1 MKKLRGVHISES
13 RQKFIRYTC
22 LTYEDQPAALQRK
35 IDKLL
40 AECGGAYES
49 ALREVMC
56 GEESI
61 TAIALRHFV
70 SEATLYRL
78 RKGFYESWFKK
89 GRKRT

>member
-1 MKKLRGVHISES
+1 MKKLRGVHISEN

-40 AECGGAYES
+40 AECGGAFEA

-56 GEESI
+56 SEESI
-61 TAIALRHFV
+61 TAIALRHYV
-70 SEATLYRL
+70 SEATLYRA
-78 RKGFYESWFKK
+78 RKHFYESWYKK
-89 GRKRT
+89 RKKA